1 MVCEGGNS
9 VTLRHVNDVIDV
21 DLSVRLA
28 GIVLS
33 NPVVVA
39 SGTFG
44 FGAEYEPY
52 VDVSKLGAIVTKG
65 LTLRPRDGNPPP
77 RVWETPSG
85 MLNCIGLQN
94 PGLDGYLRDHLP
106 ALRSYGIPV
115 IANIAGDTVE
125 EYAKLA
131 SELERHG
138 GADALEIN
146 ISCPNVKRGGL
157 AFGVD
162 ASSAAAVVAAVKDA
176 TSLPVIAKLSP
187 NVTDVVHIAAACKE
201 AGADALSLINT
212 LLGMAIDVD
221 RKRPALGNLFG
232 GLSGPAVRPV
242 AVRMVW
248 QVYEAVDLPLI
259 GMGGITKGRDAV
271 EFILAGARAVAVG
284 TGNFVDPACTLR
296 VIDEIRDYM
305 IRNGFR
311 TVSEM
316 VGLAHRRE

>member
-1 MVCEGGNS
+1 M
-9 VTLRHVNDVIDV
+9 
-21 DLSVRLA
+21 
-28 GIVLS
+28 
-33 NPVVVA
+33 
-39 SGTFG
+39 
-44 FGAEYEPY
+44 
-52 VDVSKLGAIVTKG
+52 
-65 LTLRPRDGNPPP
+65 
-77 RVWETPSG
+77 
-85 MLNCIGLQN
+85 
-94 PGLDGYLRDHLP
+94 
-106 ALRSYGIPV
+106 
-115 IANIAGDTVE
+115 E

-138 GADALEIN
+138 GADALEVN

-162 ASSAAAVVAAVKDA
+162 ASSAASVVGAVKDA

-187 NVTDVVHIAAACKE
+187 NVTDVVQIAAACKE

-212 LLGMAIDVD
+212 LLGMAVDVD

-232 GLSGPAVRPV
+232 GLSGPAIRPV

-259 GMGGITKGRDAV
+259 GMGGITSGSGAV
-271 EFILAGARAVAVG
+271 EFILAGAHAVAVG
-284 TGNFVDPACTLR
+284 TGNFMDPTCVLR
-296 VIDEIRDYM
+296 VVDEIVDYM

-316 VGLAHRRE
+316 VGLAHHRR

>member
-1 MVCEGGNS
+1 MVCQGERS
-9 VTLRHVNDVIDV
+9 ATLRNVQSV

-28 GIVLS
+28 DIVLS
-33 NPVVVA
+33 NPVMVA

-52 VDVSKLGAIVTKG
+52 VDVSRLGAIVTKG

-106 ALRSYGIPV
+106 VLRSYGIPIIV
-115 IANIAGDTVE
+115 NIAGDTVE
-125 EYAKLA
+125 EYAMLA

-138 GADALEIN
+138 GADAIETN

-162 ASSAAAVVAAVKDA
+162 ASSAAAVVRAVKDA
-176 TSLPVIAKLSP
+176 VSLPVIAKLSP
-187 NVTDVVHIAAACKE
+187 NVTDIVHIAAACKD

-221 RKRPALGNLFG
+221 KKRPALGNVFG

-248 QVYEAVDLPLI
+248 QVYEAVGLPVI
-259 GMGGITKGRDAV
+259 GMGGITGGRDAV
-271 EFILAGARAVAVG
+271 EFILAGATAVAVG
-284 TGNFVDPACTLR
+284 TGNFVDPACSLR
-296 VIDEIRDYM
+296 VVGEIRDYM

-316 VGLAHRRE
+316 AGLAHGPQQA

>member
-1 MVCEGGNS
+1 MVCQGERS
-9 VTLRHVNDVIDV
+9 ATLRNVQSV

-28 GIVLS
+28 DIVLS
-33 NPVVVA
+33 NPVMVA

-52 VDVSKLGAIVTKG
+52 VDVSRLGAIVTKG

-106 ALRSYGIPV
+106 VLRSYGIPV

-125 EYAKLA
+125 EYARLA
-131 SELERHG
+131 SELERHV

-176 TSLPVIAKLSP
+176 ASLPVIAKLSP
-187 NVTDVVHIAAACKE
+187 NVTDIVHIAAACKE
-201 AGADALSLINT
+201 AGADALSLIT
-212 LLGMAIDVD
+212 
-221 RKRPALGNLFG
+221 P
-232 GLSGPAVRPV
+232 
-242 AVRMVW
+242 
-248 QVYEAVDLPLI
+248 
-259 GMGGITKGRDAV
+259 
-271 EFILAGARAVAVG
+271 
-284 TGNFVDPACTLR
+284 C
-296 VIDEIRDYM
+296 
-305 IRNGFR
+305 
-311 TVSEM
+311 
-316 VGLAHRRE
+316 